1 MNNDTTNKAVEGIEG
16 ISPQQFAALGV
27 DQVAYVRPAVVE
39 GQKVYAIH
47 SADGNEIGMMAGR
60 DLAFAA
66 VKQHDMEPVSVH

>member
-1 MNNDTTNKAVEGIEG
+1 MNKEFSARHVRD
-16 ISPQQFAALGV
+16 ISPEQLAALGM
-27 DQVAYVRPAVVE
+27 DRVAYVRPAMVE

-47 SADGNEIGMMAGR
+47 SADGNAIGMMAGR